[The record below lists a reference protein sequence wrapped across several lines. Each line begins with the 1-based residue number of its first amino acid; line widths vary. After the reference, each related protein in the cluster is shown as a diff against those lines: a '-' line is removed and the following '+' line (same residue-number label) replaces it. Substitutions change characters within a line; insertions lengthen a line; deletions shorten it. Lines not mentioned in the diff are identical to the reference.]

1 MSAEN
6 KKRHTILIVDD
17 AAMNRALL
25 TDMLSDDYDIIEAE
39 NGIEAIA
46 VLSDVN
52 NDVSLVLLDIVM
64 PEMDGFEVLAIMN
77 NRGWIKEIP
86 VIMVSSER
94 ASSAVERAYLLGV
107 TDFIGRPFDTSVVRH
122 RVNNT
127 LMLYAKQRALTD
139 MVMDQIHAREKSV
152 NLMVGILSQVV
163 EFRNGESGLH
173 VLHVNTLTD
182 MLLHQLVKMKYAD
195 LSFQDIRT
203 ITMASSL
210 HDIGKIAIPD
220 SVLNKPGRLTAEEFE
235 IMKQHSAIGAE
246 MLRNLP
252 FGENEPLVK
261 ASYDICRWH
270 HERWDGSGYPDGLK
284 GDEIPLSAQVVSL
297 ADVYDALTSE
307 RVYKPA
313 FTHERAME
321 MILGGECGVFNPALI
336 ECLEQIADR
345 VHDELKLDSLSTHT
359 MRETNRTAEEAMRPD
374 LVGPSDRTLDL
385 LEYER
390 TKFDF
395 YAMMS
400 KEVQFEVTLD
410 PPMMKIADW
419 GEQKLGLPEL
429 IIDPANDEGL
439 QQMFGA
445 AKLAMVLEGLLAT
458 TPDAPIVEYDLRVAV
473 EGQPRWFHLYARAL
487 WSESEGSEPRF
498 SGIIGKLVD
507 IHESVLRLTELEKRA
522 THDSLTGLTTHDFAR
537 QLVSERLAHSAK
549 TGSNETFVMMMM
561 DADNFKYYND
571 NFGHLHGDAVLK
583 HLAESLRRAVRDQDV
598 VARVGGDEFLVCM
611 TCTVDPQPLVER
623 VYGSVSRD
631 MASMDVTV
639 SMGVACVPGGE
650 VGYNQLF
657 SLADQ
662 SLYEMKRA
670 GRNYYVMRIFD
681 EDELADLQTVGEET
695 GLTVSSID

>member
-1 MSAEN
+1 MSAET

-25 TDMLSDDYDIIEAE
+25 TDMLIDDYDIIEAE

-64 PEMDGFEVLAIMN
+64 PEMDGFEVLAVMN

-139 MVMDQIHAREKSV
+139 MVMDQIHEREKSV

-182 MLLHQLVKMKYAD
+182 MLLNQLVKMKYAD
-195 LSFQDIRT
+195 LSFQDIRN

-261 ASYDICRWH
+261 APYDICRWH

-429 IIDPANDEGL
+429 IIDPVNDEGL
-439 QQMFGA
+439 QQMFGT
-445 AKLAMVLEGLLAT
+445 AKLAMVLEGLLVHYPRRPYRGVRPAGCRRGAAAVVPSVRSGDVVGIRGQRAAPQRGYRQARRYSRKRFA
-458 TPDAPIVEYDLRVAV
+458 PDRAGKA
-473 EGQPRWFHLYARAL
+473 GYARFPYGA
-487 WSESEGSEPRF
+487 
-498 SGIIGKLVD
+498 
-507 IHESVLRLTELEKRA
+507 
-522 THDSLTGLTTHDFAR
+522 HD
-537 QLVSERLAHSAK
+537 
-549 TGSNETFVMMMM
+549 
-561 DADNFKYYND
+561 
-571 NFGHLHGDAVLK
+571 
-583 HLAESLRRAVRDQDV
+583 
-598 VARVGGDEFLVCM
+598 
-611 TCTVDPQPLVER
+611 P
-623 VYGSVSRD
+623 
-631 MASMDVTV
+631 
-639 SMGVACVPGGE
+639 
-650 VGYNQLF
+650 
-657 SLADQ
+657 
-662 SLYEMKRA
+662 
-670 GRNYYVMRIFD
+670 
-681 EDELADLQTVGEET
+681 
-695 GLTVSSID
+695 